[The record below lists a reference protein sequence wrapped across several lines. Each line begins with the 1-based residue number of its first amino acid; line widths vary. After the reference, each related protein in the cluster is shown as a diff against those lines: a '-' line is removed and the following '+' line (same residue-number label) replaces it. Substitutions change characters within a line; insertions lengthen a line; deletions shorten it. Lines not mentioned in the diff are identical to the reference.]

1 MEASLRGDQAQRAPG
16 GLGRF
21 PLALEQLGISLFP
34 VTRPGQTTP
43 NLPVA
48 IGRDV
53 RRTGCRV
60 SARPGR
66 AGPLPAAARGVP
78 PCPKLAPEP
87 ADGLSLP
94 SRLQADAG

>member
-21 PLALEQLGISLFP
+21 PFALEQLGISLFP

-48 IGRDV
+48 LGRDV
-53 RRTGCRV
+53 GRTGCRV

-66 AGPLPAAARGVP
+66 AGPLPAAARGAP
-78 PCPKLAPEP
+78 RYPKLAPEP